1 MLRFMDQEVFWL
13 HMSQRLL
20 CLLAMNQFGAPG
32 TSSSKA
38 ERKARLCFEGPCSE
52 CPPSLDGTDRR
63 HTTCQN
69 KSLG

>member
-32 TSSSKA
+32 TSRVKPSAKLGYA
-38 ERKARLCFEGPCSE
+38 LRVHVQNALHRLMEQTEGTQRARI
-52 CPPSLDGTDRR
+52 RA
-63 HTTCQN
+63 
-69 KSLG
+69 